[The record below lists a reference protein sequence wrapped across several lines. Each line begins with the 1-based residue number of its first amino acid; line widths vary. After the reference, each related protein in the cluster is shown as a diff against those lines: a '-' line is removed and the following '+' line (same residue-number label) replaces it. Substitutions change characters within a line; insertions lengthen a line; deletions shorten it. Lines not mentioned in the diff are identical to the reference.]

1 MPPIR
6 VVLID
11 DEPLARARVRMFT
24 KTHDDVEIVAEAGD
38 YQEALAAIAA
48 HRPDAIFLDVE
59 LPGVSGVEMVREIGP
74 DERPLVVF
82 ITAFAQYAV
91 NAFDIG
97 AVHYLV
103 KPFGPEEVTAALR
116 RIREAISSRV
126 ASAVL
131 THLSGGVT
139 KEHEPLQRIVVKR
152 GGRAIL
158 LRVNQIDWI
167 EAAGNYS
174 RIHAAGAKHLLRES
188 IVSLEKKLDRQQFV
202 RVHRSAMVNLDR
214 IRELQATS
222 HGDYAVILHDG
233 TRLVLSRGYR
243 SRLEMLL
250 GRL

>member
-1 MPPIR
+1 MPLR

-11 DEPLARARVRMFT
+11 DEVLARARVRMFT

-38 YQEALAAIAA
+38 HQEGRAAIAA
-48 HRPDAIFLDVE
+48 HRPDAIFVDVE
-59 LPGVSGVEMVREIGP
+59 MPGVSGVEMVRQIEPG
-74 DERPLVVF
+74 ERPLVVF

-91 NAFDIG
+91 EAFDVG

-103 KPFGPEEVTAALR
+103 KPFGPEDVAAALR
-116 RIREAISSRV
+116 RIREAMSSRA
-126 ASAVL
+126 AS
-131 THLSGGVT
+131 TTLSQLAGRFAQ
-139 KEHEPLQRIVVKR
+139 EREPLRRMVVKR

-158 LRVNQIDWI
+158 FRIEQIDWI

-174 RIHAAGAKHLLRES
+174 RIHVGGANHLLRES

-214 IRELQATS
+214 IRELQPAT
-222 HGDYAVILHDG
+222 HGDYAVILHDD

-243 SRLEMLL
+243 SRMEMLL